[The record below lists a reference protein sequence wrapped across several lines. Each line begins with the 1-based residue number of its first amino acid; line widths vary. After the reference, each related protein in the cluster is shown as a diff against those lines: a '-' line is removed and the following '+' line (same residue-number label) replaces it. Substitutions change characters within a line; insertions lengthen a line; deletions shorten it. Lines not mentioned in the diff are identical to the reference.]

1 MASVVVHASLL
12 LPDLYILLSL
22 QSTVLPVPYRGSVRP
37 GWSSPRLST
46 ASRVLESS
54 DDESAD
60 GDSALRTSSTAA
72 TSPVPTIA
80 TTGPPQPIGPV
91 WAEARARLLRVA
103 EMTEHLESA
112 VTQLTEVSSMLL
124 ARVETAAESG
134 LEEGGS
140 QTRRTSEEASPV
152 AFVSREDLARV
163 GEPTAEEVDRWFV
176 DEAVRDAEW
185 MAEQEQ
191 SSSSDGTD

>member
-1 MASVVVHASLL
+1 MASK
-12 LPDLYILLSL
+12 
-22 QSTVLPVPYRGSVRP
+22 
-37 GWSSPRLST
+37 
-46 ASRVLESS
+46 VLESS
-54 DDESAD
+54 DEESD
-60 GDSALRTSSTAA
+60 GGDSARKTSSTAA
-72 TSPVPTIA
+72 TSPA
-80 TTGPPQPIGPV
+80 QTTPMTVPPQPIGPV

-112 VTQLTEVSSMLL
+112 VTQLTEVSSLLL

-140 QTRRTSEEASPV
+140 QTRRTSGEDSPV
-152 AFVSREDLARV
+152 ASVSREDLARV

-185 MAEQEQ
+185 LAEQEQ
-191 SSSSDGTD
+191 SSSSDGMD

>member
-1 MASVVVHASLL
+1 MASK
-12 LPDLYILLSL
+12 
-22 QSTVLPVPYRGSVRP
+22 
-37 GWSSPRLST
+37 
-46 ASRVLESS
+46 VLESS
-54 DDESAD
+54 DEESGD
-60 GDSALRTSSTAA
+60 GDSAQRTRSTAA
-72 TSPVPTIA
+72 TSPAPMIA
-80 TTGPPQPIGPV
+80 PSTTVPPQPIGPV

-134 LEEGGS
+134 LEEGGN
-140 QTRRTSEEASPV
+140 QTRRTSGEASPV
-152 AFVSREDLARV
+152 AQLSREDLARV

-185 MAEQEQ
+185 EEEQER